1 MQKDLFQREQF
12 KKQQKQQHKIFWK
25 LMRNENEIEN
35 DDRRG
40 TYDKKNLKFGTT
52 MLNASLCDYSDAYIL
67 FDERITVGTVGTINW
82 NKYQSEPS
90 KQAQN
95 R

>member
-1 MQKDLFQREQF
+1 
-12 KKQQKQQHKIFWK
+12 
-25 LMRNENEIEN
+25 MRNENEIEN

-40 TYDKKNLKFGTT
+40 TYDKKNLKFGTR

>member
-1 MQKDLFQREQF
+1 MQV
-12 KKQQKQQHKIFWK
+12 
-25 LMRNENEIEN
+25 
-35 DDRRG
+35 
-40 TYDKKNLKFGTT
+40 
-52 MLNASLCDYSDAYIL
+52 CDYSDAYIL
-67 FDERITVGTVGTINW
+67 FDERITVGTVGKINW

>member
-1 MQKDLFQREQF
+1 MQV
-12 KKQQKQQHKIFWK
+12 
-25 LMRNENEIEN
+25 
-35 DDRRG
+35 
-40 TYDKKNLKFGTT
+40 
-52 MLNASLCDYSDAYIL
+52 CDYSDAYIL

-82 NKYQSEPS
+82 NEYQSEPS

>member
-1 MQKDLFQREQF
+1 MQV
-12 KKQQKQQHKIFWK
+12 
-25 LMRNENEIEN
+25 
-35 DDRRG
+35 
-40 TYDKKNLKFGTT
+40 
-52 MLNASLCDYSDAYIL
+52 CDYSDAYIL
-67 FDERITVGTVGTINW
+67 FEERITVGTVGTINW